1 MIAASVSIFG
11 FLTSILLFFKENS
24 NRALVEELANLLEI
38 EKVRNE
44 NVLNASLN
52 KNDELAL
59 VVAKMVL
66 FVDKHKD
73 LINNSDS
80 KIKDINLE
88 MSEHKKKFA
97 GYLDFFTPAISSL
110 SERVGLLEKSMIK
123 KDGLPKIGGK

>member
-1 MIAASVSIFG
+1 
-11 FLTSILLFFKENS
+11 LLFFKENS